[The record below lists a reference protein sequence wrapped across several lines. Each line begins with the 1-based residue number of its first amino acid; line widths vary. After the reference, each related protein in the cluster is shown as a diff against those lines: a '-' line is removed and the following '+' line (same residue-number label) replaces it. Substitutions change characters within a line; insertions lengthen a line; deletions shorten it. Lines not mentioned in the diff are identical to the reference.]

1 MVFARMLSRGIA
13 PFEFLKMHLY
23 QYTQKIQ
30 LCSNRFD
37 FLPLF
42 LSGRVSSKFVV
53 TRFSRMVH
61 KGLLYKNGEAGARL
75 CVPREAQEDRNENL
89 KMVHD
94 HPTASHQ
101 GKHRTAALAM
111 ANFYW
116 SGMRST

>member
-42 LSGRVSSKFVV
+42 LSGRVTSKFVV
-53 TRFSRMVH
+53 TRFSRDSRAVICMAENPMYRKSSRH
-61 KGLLYKNGEAGARL
+61 IDTRRHFIGELVAAGTVKLTDCRTHSL
-75 CVPREAQEDRNENL
+75 RFHSS
-89 KMVHD
+89 K
-94 HPTASHQ
+94 TAY
-101 GKHRTAALAM
+101 G
-111 ANFYW
+111 
-116 SGMRST
+116 